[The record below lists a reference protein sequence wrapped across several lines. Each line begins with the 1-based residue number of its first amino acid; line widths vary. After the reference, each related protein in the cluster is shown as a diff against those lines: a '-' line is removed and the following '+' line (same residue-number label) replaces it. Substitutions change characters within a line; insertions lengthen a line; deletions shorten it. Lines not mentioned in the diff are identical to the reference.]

1 MAGSVLE
8 PTLYQC
14 VSLYVCVQIIQFVF
28 HIIALEIDVGTK
40 GACVGP
46 WSWGGSGVEKG
57 KQTLI
62 IGKEVGA

>member
-1 MAGSVLE
+1 MVGSVLE

-14 VSLYVCVQIIQFVF
+14 VSVCVCVQIIQFFF

-40 GACVGP
+40 GVGR
-46 WSWGGSGVEKG
+46 WSEGCRVEKG

-62 IGKEVGA
+62 I